1 MIEFEEFMKELEPL
15 NEILNEHK
23 YLLPWYA
30 EIYSEIQMQLLLFDY
45 VDYDK
50 VKSMVM
56 DKIMVPP

>member
-1 MIEFEEFMKELEPL
+1 MIKFEEFMKELEPL

-30 EIYSEIQMQLLLFDY
+30 EIYSEIQMQLLLFGY
-45 VDYDK
+45 VDCDK
-50 VKSMVM
+50 VKSMIM